1 MNASEGPM
9 PRAAPGSH
17 GGLMSDKKLTV
28 LIVDDSR
35 TVLAQIEK
43 VVAANEIVEVVGT
56 ARNGAE
62 AVQQVSQLHPDLV
75 LMDIVMPDVDGL
87 AALRLIQSK
96 NPETRVAMLSSVGAM
111 ASKAEEAFRLGAI
124 QVLSKPIDEE
134 ILEALMELFALIIKQ
149 DGGMIMNERDYVSS
163 FLTKQTHT
171 LRQTRMFKGGFPYD
185 WAHSGL
191 LIFLLDCCVCASR
204 QPHND
209 WRNIFN

>member
-1 MNASEGPM
+1 
-9 PRAAPGSH
+9 
-17 GGLMSDKKLTV
+17 MSDKKLTV

-43 VVAANEIVEVVGT
+43 AVAANDAVEVVGT

-62 AVQQVSQLHPDLV
+62 AVKQASQLRPDLV

-134 ILEALMELFALIIKQ
+134 ILEALLAKEC
-149 DGGMIMNERDYVSS
+149 ERARS
-163 FLTKQTHT
+163 
-171 LRQTRMFKGGFPYD
+171 
-185 WAHSGL
+185 
-191 LIFLLDCCVCASR
+191 
-204 QPHND
+204 
-209 WRNIFN
+209 